1 MCRYRCFSSCW
12 LILQVVSVLMT
23 TEVYYV
29 ISLVSRPHPPL
40 TRKRVN
46 LVTIERFL
54 GCTDS
59 CSILTLNTDYML
71 AWCKAYFIAL
81 CTHSVTWR
89 YFIGLSKI
97 KTVDS
102 AQPRNRSIVTR
113 PFSSWDW
120 EGGFWALDY
129 FVMSYFPASVL
140 STGIPNCVCLN
151 IPNKMELGF
160 WMLPSPSVIKMYYT
174 NQTDNKNKNLEAQ
187 QYKKKHYIVHMHT
200 LACMHIKLHCCSF
213 ITSVLTVCFNTII
226 IALLAMPVFKIFQKF
241 DQCSCWASYSDN
253 GIVTIQPCVQYLTS
267 LPCNHTRIKGPGHCC
282 LLCGFECMHSNPHSR
297 QLLVVFK
304 QKVLAR
310 VLPVMSTGSPEQQ
323 LIKQLQSVTC

>member
-151 IPNKMELGF
+151 ITNKILDGIGILNASFSICDKNVLYESNRQQKQEFRGTTVQKKNITL
-160 WMLPSPSVIKMYYT
+160 YT
-174 NQTDNKNKNLEAQ
+174 CT
-187 QYKKKHYIVHMHT
+187 HWH
-200 LACMHIKLHCCSF
+200 
-213 ITSVLTVCFNTII
+213 VCI
-226 IALLAMPVFKIFQKF
+226 
-241 DQCSCWASYSDN
+241 
-253 GIVTIQPCVQYLTS
+253 
-267 LPCNHTRIKGPGHCC
+267 
-282 LLCGFECMHSNPHSR
+282 
-297 QLLVVFK
+297 
-304 QKVLAR
+304 
-310 VLPVMSTGSPEQQ
+310 
-323 LIKQLQSVTC
+323 